1 MPITPLMR
9 QFIQYILVG
18 GLAFVVDFMAL
29 FLLTEKFALHY
40 LVSASVAF
48 LLGLVTNYLLCVAWI
63 FDYRALQNQ
72 AHEFAIFSLIGLVGL
87 LLNNLLMYAFT
98 EFLGFYYLL
107 SKAGAAALILFFNFF
122 FRRLLLFSERKERTR
137 LETP

>member
-1 MPITPLMR
+1 MTITPLMR
-9 QFIQYILVG
+9 QFVQYILVG
-18 GLAFVVDFMAL
+18 GLAFVVDFITL

-87 LLNNLLMYAFT
+87 LLNSLLMYGFT
-98 EFLGFYYLL
+98 DFLGFYYLL